1 MKNICVKNTKKIR
14 NYFYFSGIIAFAAVL
29 TGFGP
34 MFFGPGLT
42 NPEPFDL
49 TTDTAFSPTGTAT
62 DPYEVA
68 YPNLRFDS
76 PITFSPVPN
85 QAKIVVG
92 QLDGKVFWI
101 GADNNTAVKQ
111 EIIDLSAEVGDRNEG
126 FVWDGGFLGL
136 AIHPD
141 FGTPGK
147 NFFFI
152 YYTTASAGSNNLG
165 TAQGFSCNVENF
177 SGNYLKLERFE
188 VDPIS
193 MNFIANS
200 RVTMINRR
208 MYNTTHRG
216 GGMEFGDDGFLYLS
230 TGDQAAYINAQELD
244 ENLDGGVLRLDVDM
258 IGGGVSH
265 APIRTLSSPGA
276 GDFDEFSGVQY
287 FIPNDNPFPSPS
299 GATFEEYYSIGHRNP
314 HRMTKDRATGTFYIG
329 EVGENNHE
337 EINVLGAGNNYGWP
351 LFEANVPFNPGCAVS
366 LYPGTTHTG
375 PLVQFAP
382 NEANSITGGYVYRG
396 SNIPELVGK
405 YICADYGTGD
415 EIWQVDTSTGDKQL
429 LGIFE
434 PLDVISFGQD
444 VQGELYFLKLG
455 DNVPLYRLT
464 SSITQASA
472 PATLSAT
479 GAFTNVQNLEVADGF
494 IPYEMIDP
502 FWSDGAYK
510 TRWMAIPNDGSHD
523 TPAEQIQWSENG
535 DWGFP
540 IGSVIIKHFD
550 YPIDDND
557 PTVTRKIET
566 RFSIKSTNGNFYF
579 LTYKW
584 RPDESDADLVDMTV
598 GDTTTIPVTTVG
610 GGTRNVNWLYPSNS
624 QCISCHSPALGG
636 TLGPRTRFLN
646 KDFDYSDKGGT
657 VGNQLVTLSELG
669 ILNQNITDTD
679 TPGYLTHKA
688 IDDPNATL
696 DEKARS
702 YLDNNCAY
710 CHQPAT
716 GNRADFDLR
725 LFNTLSQTGLLTAGI
740 NQTIPAMAPDQQIVF
755 PGDASKSQLYHRA
768 NSLDPGIMMP
778 PLAKGIV
785 DTEGVALLEAWIN
798 QLQAPAPLPAEG
810 DYRIVNRASGET
822 LQVSTAGLNNGANV
836 DVGSYEGLTNQHFAL
851 EERLDGFFE
860 LRALHSNRYVD
871 VQNGNTQPNANVWQY
886 QSNGSVSQTFELLDA
901 GDGTFNLV
909 NKISDYFLGQ
919 DANGNVLVVENDGS
933 DALRWEFLPTS
944 APFTIGIELNKTLVI
959 TNEEGL
965 VDNIDV
971 SLKAAP
977 TEDVV
982 IIMEGIGNTDEYT
995 LSDTEF
1001 TFTPAN
1007 WDTPQTL
1014 TITGLDDTDVD
1025 GVQYYDVRFAVDN
1038 TRSDGAYAGFEE
1050 TVGGYNEDNE
1060 GGGGAPPAPG
1070 IYRIINVSSG
1080 LSIEVLDSDIANSAN
1095 IEQGLYQAGAHEQFE
1110 LRYEDNGLY
1119 SLIAQHSGR
1128 AVDVQLG
1135 NPNPGTNIW
1144 QFAYNGTVSQLW
1156 TIQDAGNGSYHIISD
1171 LGGHYLGIEP
1181 NGNISVNVDDGGDV
1195 FRWEFKEIQTPGN
1208 GGVLIN
1214 KDDLFTDEDG
1224 DTDTFTVVLTEAPT
1238 ATVTV
1243 GITVTLGA
1251 DEVIVSTPQLTFDQ
1265 GDWDVPQIITVTGLN
1280 DDDVDG
1286 IQDYIVEAAVIAP
1299 IVDVNYDGGVGD
1311 TVAGLNYDNDGGN
1324 GAPRQGI
1331 YRLQNVGNT
1340 ESLMSEN
1347 GGLTRDTNF
1356 VTGTYNGFGY
1366 QHFEL
1371 LPMDNDLFS
1380 IKAIHDNLV
1389 VDIEGGVT
1397 APGTNVWMYTGNG
1410 NIAQLFEVV
1419 DAGDGT
1425 YFIISILDNGSGV
1438 SNYLTVEPDGNVIVD
1453 VEDGSDNFRWRFLPT
1468 GFPPEA
1474 IATAD
1479 ITGGNEPLTVQ
1490 FTGSASND
1498 DKNDI
1503 VDYFWDFGNGDTSM
1517 EQNPTYTFA
1526 EGGSFEVLLTV
1537 TDGDGYTD
1545 QSDMITINVNGG
1557 PTAVA
1562 SSNIT
1567 GGNSPLEVSFI
1578 GDQSFDDVTIISYD
1592 WNFGDSGNSTV
1603 ENPVHTFNAP
1613 GTYNVTLTVT
1623 DDGGL
1628 QDTTT
1633 LEIVVNEN
1641 EAPVAVAS
1649 ANIMEGNAPLDVT
1662 FTGDQS
1668 TDDIAIATYSWNFG
1682 DGTTSNLPN
1691 PTHTFSEADV
1701 YNVTLTV
1708 TDDAGL
1714 EDTESITITVN
1725 DPNGGPIAVANSD
1738 ISEGSA
1744 PLEVNFSG
1752 DQSTDDQGIVL
1763 YSWDFGDGSTS
1774 EEINPSH
1781 VFDIEGQY
1789 QVILTVAD
1797 ANGQEDTD
1805 SILITVNTTNLAP
1818 QAVATSDISTGD
1830 APLQVAFAGE
1840 QSTDDMGIVSY
1851 NWDFGDGTS
1860 STEVNP
1866 NHTYTNEGNYIAMLL
1881 VTDAEGLSDS
1891 ASITI
1896 TVNGPGTPVAVIG
1909 SDLQEGPAPLEVSF
1923 TGDQSSDDI
1932 GIESYNWDFGDGN
1945 TSGEPNPVHVFNE
1958 IGEYVVILTV
1968 TDGDGLQSSD
1978 EITIIVNE
1986 ENVIQEEPD
1995 FEFVLAPNPTTNY
2008 VDVVMSENF
2017 DLDQILGVML
2027 HDMSGRL
2034 IRQFMLD
2041 EVLEGTVL
2049 RLPTNTYRNEVYVV
2063 TVMFANNEPVS
2074 KRLVIN

>member
-1 MKNICVKNTKKIR
+1 MKNNYSNNSKKIK
-14 NYFYFSGIIAFAAVL
+14 NSLYLSGIIGFAAIL

-42 NPEPFDL
+42 NPEPFDPW
-49 TTDTAFSPTGTAT
+49 TDTAFSPTGTAT

-68 YPNLRFDS
+68 YPNLTFDS

-85 QAKIVVG
+85 QTKIVIG

-101 GADNNTAVKQ
+101 GADNNTTVKE

-126 FVWDGGFLGL
+126 QVWDGGFLGL
-136 AIHPD
+136 AIHPE
-141 FGTPGK
+141 FSTTPGK
-147 NFFFI
+147 NYFFI
-152 YYTTASAGSNNLG
+152 YYTTASANPTLG
-165 TAQGFSCNVENF
+165 GPQGFSCNVETF
-177 SGNYLKLERFE
+177 SGNYLILERFE
-188 VDPIS
+188 VDPVT
-193 MNFIANS
+193 MDFVANS

-230 TGDQAAYINAQELD
+230 TGDQAAYVNAQELD
-244 ENLDGGVLRLDVDM
+244 ENLDGGVIRLDVDM
-258 IGGGVSH
+258 IGGGTSH

-276 GDFDEFSGVQY
+276 GDFDEFSGIQY
-287 FIPNDNPFPSPS
+287 FIPNDNPFPSPT
-299 GATFEEYYSIGHRNP
+299 GDTFEEYYSIGHRNP
-314 HRMTKDRATGTFYIG
+314 HRMTKDRGTGTFYIG
-329 EVGENNHE
+329 EVGENTHE
-337 EINVLGAGNNYGWP
+337 EINVVGAGNNYGWP
-351 LFEANVPFNPGCAVS
+351 KYEANALRDFCGTALNPLSNV
-366 LYPGTTHTG
+366 HTP
-375 PLVQFAP
+375 PLTQFVRS
-382 NEANSITGGYVYRG
+382 EASSIIGGYVYRG
-396 SNIPELVGK
+396 SNMPELVGK
-405 YICADYGTGD
+405 YIAADYAQNT
-415 EIWQVDTSTGDKQL
+415 IWQIDTGNGQKQL
-429 LGIFE
+429 LGNFG
-434 PLDVISFGQD
+434 PTQVISFGQD
-444 VQGELYFLKLG
+444 VQGELYFLRLG
-455 DNVPLYRLT
+455 NNVPLYRMR

-479 GAFTNVQNLEVADGF
+479 GAFTNLQNLEVADGF

-510 TRWMAIPNDGSHD
+510 TRWMAIPNDGSHN
-523 TPAEQIQWSENG
+523 TAAEQIQWSENG

-566 RFSIKSTNGNFYF
+566 RFSVKSTDGNFYF

-598 GDTTTIPVTTVG
+598 GDTAIIPVTTAG
-610 GGTRNVNWLYPSNS
+610 GGTRNVNWLYPSNT
-624 QCISCHSPALGG
+624 QCVTCHSPALGG

-646 KDFDYSDKGGT
+646 KDFDYADKGGT

-679 TPGYLTHKA
+679 TPGYLTHKS
-688 IDDPNATL
+688 INDPNASL

-740 NQTIPAMAPDQQIVF
+740 NQNIPILGPDQQIVF

-768 NSLDPGIMMP
+768 NSLDPGIKMP

-785 DTEGVALLEAWIN
+785 DIEGVALLEAWIN
-798 QLQAPAPLPAEG
+798 QLQPPAPLPAEG
-810 DYRIVNRASGET
+810 EYRIVNRGSGET
-822 LQVSTAGLNNGANV
+822 LQVSSGSTANGQNV
-836 DVGSYEGLTNQHFAL
+836 DTGSYEGLAYQHFDL
-851 EERLDGFFE
+851 EERPDGYFE
-860 LRALHSNRYVD
+860 LRALHSNRYLD

-886 QSNGSVSQTFELLDA
+886 NSNNSVSQTFELLDA
-901 GDGTFNLV
+901 GDGTFNIV
-909 NKISDYFLGQ
+909 NKISNYFLGQ

-933 DALRWEFLPTS
+933 DALRWEFLPTN
-944 APFTIGIELNKTLVI
+944 APFTIGIELDKTLVI
-959 TNEEGL
+959 TNEDG
-965 VDNIDV
+965 VTDNIAV

-982 IIMEGIGNTDEYT
+982 ILLEGVGNTDEYT
-995 LSDTEF
+995 LSDAEF
-1001 TFTPAN
+1001 TFTQAN
-1007 WDTPQTL
+1007 WDIPQTL
-1014 TITGLDDTDVD
+1014 TITGLDDPDMD
-1025 GVQYYDVRFAVDN
+1025 GVQYYDIRFSVDN
-1038 TRSDGAYAGFEE
+1038 ARSDGAYAGFEE

-1080 LSIEVLDSDIANSAN
+1080 LSMEVMDADIANSAN
-1095 IEQGLYQAGAHEQFE
+1095 IEQGLYQAGTHEQFE

-1156 TIQDAGNGSYHIISD
+1156 TIQDAGNGSFHIISD

-1181 NGNISVNVDDGGDV
+1181 NGNINVNVDNGGDI
-1195 FRWEFKEIQTPGN
+1195 FRWEFKEIQTTGN
-1208 GGVLIN
+1208 GGIVIN
-1214 KDDLFTDEDG
+1214 KNDLYTDEDG
-1224 DTDTFTVVLTEAPT
+1224 DTDTFTVVLKEAPT

-1243 GITVTLGA
+1243 GITASLGGDEVTLSTA
-1251 DEVIVSTPQLTFDQ
+1251 QIVFDQ
-1265 GDWDVPQIITVTGLN
+1265 ANWDVPQTITVTGVN
-1280 DDDVDG
+1280 DNDVDG
-1286 IQDYIVEAAVIAP
+1286 IQDYIIEAAVISP
-1299 IVDVNYDGGVGD
+1299 INDTNYDAGVGD
-1311 TVAGLNYDNDGGN
+1311 TIAGLNYDNDGGN

-1356 VTGTYNGFGY
+1356 VTGTYDGSGY

-1371 LPMDNDLFS
+1371 LPMGNDLYS

-1389 VDIEGGVT
+1389 VDIEGGNQ
-1397 APGTNVWMYTGNG
+1397 AAGANVWMYTGNG

-1419 DAGDGT
+1419 DAGDGS
-1425 YFIISILDNGSGV
+1425 YFIISVLPGGY
-1438 SNYLTVEPDGNVIVD
+1438 YLTVEPDGNVIVD
-1453 VEDGSDNFRWRFLPT
+1453 AEDGSDLYKWRFLPT

-1479 ITGGNEPLTVQ
+1479 ITSGNEPLTVQ
-1490 FTGSASND
+1490 FTGSASTD

-1503 VDYFWDFGNGDTSM
+1503 VDYEWSFGNGDTST
-1517 EQNPTYTFA
+1517 EQNPSYTFA
-1526 EGGSFEVLLTV
+1526 NGGTFEVILTV
-1537 TDGDGYTD
+1537 TDGDGY
-1545 QSDMITINVNGG
+1545 SDDSEIITINVNSG
-1557 PTAVA
+1557 PTALA
-1562 SSNIT
+1562 TANILE
-1567 GGNSPLEVSFI
+1567 GNAPLEVTFT
-1578 GDQSFDDVTIISYD
+1578 GDQSTDDVNVISYD
-1592 WNFGDSGNSTV
+1592 WNFGNSGASTV
-1603 ENPVHTFNAP
+1603 ANPVQTFVSP
-1613 GTYNVTLTVT
+1613 GMYTVSLTVT

-1641 EAPVAVAS
+1641 QAPIAVAS
-1649 ANIMEGNAPLDVT
+1649 ADTTEGNAPLDVN

-1668 TDDIAIATYSWNFG
+1668 SDDIGIASYSWDFA
-1682 DGTTSNLPN
+1682 DGTTSNVPN
-1691 PTHTFSEADV
+1691 PTHTFTDPDV
-1701 YNVTLTV
+1701 YIVTLTI
-1708 TDDAGL
+1708 TDDGGL
-1714 EDTESITITVN
+1714 EDTDTITITVS
-1725 DPNGGPIAVANSD
+1725 DPNGAPIAVATSD

-1744 PLEVNFSG
+1744 PLEVTFNG
-1752 DQSTDDQGIVL
+1752 EQSTDDQGITL

-1774 EEINPSH
+1774 TEMNPTH
-1781 VFDIEGQY
+1781 TFVGEGTY
-1789 QVILTVAD
+1789 EVILTVAD

-1805 SILITVNTTNLAP
+1805 TITITVSSPNLAP
-1818 QAVATSDISTGD
+1818 QAIATSNVSEGD
-1830 APLQVAFAGE
+1830 APLEVSFTAD
-1840 QSTDDMGIVSY
+1840 QSTDDVGIVSY

-1866 NHTYTNEGNYIAMLL
+1866 THTYTLSGNYMATLT
-1881 VTDAEGLSDS
+1881 VTDASGLEDT

-1896 TVNGPGTPVAVIG
+1896 TVNGAGTPVAVIVA
-1909 SDLQEGPAPLEVSF
+1909 DKVEGPLPLEVTF
-1923 TGDQSSDDI
+1923 TGDQSTDDV
-1932 GIESYNWDFGDGN
+1932 GIATFNWDFGDGN
-1945 TSGEPNPVHVFNE
+1945 TSQEANPVHIFTE
-1958 IGEYVVILTV
+1958 IGEYTVTLTV
-1968 TDGDGLQSSD
+1968 IDEEGLQST
-1978 EITIIVNE
+1978 EELTIIVNE
-1986 ENVIQEEPD
+1986 ENETLEEPD

-2017 DLDQILGVML
+2017 DLDQILGVMI

-2034 IRQFMLD
+2034 IRQFMVD

-2063 TVMFANNEPVS
+2063 TVMFANNDPVS